1 MPVGAPL
8 FDFTVSHFSAQMK
21 RFLVLLSVPSAT
33 SFTVKGF
40 RAGHATEL
48 AKRNVALGAIMQMG
62 EWRSAAC
69 LRYIAE
75 DEVDTEVMCKE
86 ILDSDAE

>member
-8 FDFTVSHFSAQMK
+8 FGFTASHFSAQMK
-21 RFLVLLSVPSAT
+21 RFLVLLSVPSAA
-33 SFTVKGF
+33 SFTLKGF